1 MTISSTETGNPEW
14 LREIE
19 SWAEQR
25 NEVSEVWLFGSR
37 AKGSARDDSDMDL
50 ALILDVFLH
59 KPAGTR

>member
-1 MTISSTETGNPEW
+1 MAP
-14 LREIE
+14 RIE